1 MKLAFKTPTDKYIL
15 KRIPAIA
22 IATAWLM
29 VLVGAC
35 KKDVPVDYGTLQLVR
50 TRVGTVYLDLNSTV
64 TDIPVENSLYIEF
77 SSAIDSASAVENIVL
92 ADESGKN
99 VALTVSLMD
108 NGRTIR
114 LDHAIP
120 LAYSTNYNL
129 TILENLRGAAKET
142 FPGVEYKFKTGEGL
156 LVIEQI
162 TLNNNDFNSPAK
174 LTDVDYRDIT
184 MVIDFSDA
192 LDPGTYRSF
201 MIMSGSPSLNFSLAE
216 DNSRVIISNT
226 ADLLD
231 YTKYYFTISSNLQ
244 SVNGYAFG
252 GFSNNFFTSLDSTYK
267 FPELT
272 DKALLDLVQQQTFRY
287 FYDFA
292 HPASGMARERN
303 TSGNT
308 VTTGG
313 SGFGLMALIVGM
325 ERQFIT
331 REQGLEHID
340 KVLNFLESCD
350 RFHGAWPHW
359 LNGNTGDVQPF
370 STKDNGADLVETSF
384 MIQGLITL
392 RQYLDDQ
399 VTAEKDLITRID
411 TLWHQV
417 EWDWFTRGGQD
428 VLYWHWSPNY
438 LWDMNMQIR
447 GYNETL
453 ITYVLAGSSPG
464 HAVPASVYHK
474 GYARD
479 GGIINGKTFYGIT
492 LPLGYDYGGPL
503 FFAHYSF
510 LGLDPRD
517 LSDQYAS
524 YWEQNV
530 NHTLINREHCVQDP
544 YGYIGYSADC
554 WGLTAS
560 DGNEGYS
567 AHSPTNDRG
576 VITPTA
582 ALSSMPYTPEYSMD
596 ALRHFYYLLGDKL
609 WGNYGFYDAFNITE
623 NWWADSYLAIDQ
635 GPIVVMIENYRTGLL
650 WDLFMSAPEIQSGLT
665 KLGFTY

>member
-1 MKLAFKTPTDKYIL
+1 MAVMGLL
-15 KRIPAIA
+15 LLPA
-22 IATAWLM
+22 
-29 VLVGAC
+29 GC

-50 TRVGTVYLDLNSTV
+50 TRIGTVYLDLNNTV
-64 TDIPVENSLYIEF
+64 TDVPVENSLFIEF

-92 ADESGKN
+92 ADESGKS
-99 VALTVSLMD
+99 VALKVFLMD

-114 LDHAIP
+114 LDHATS
-120 LAYSTNYNL
+120 LAYSTNYIL
-129 TILENLRGAAKET
+129 TILEDLRGAAKET
-142 FPGVEYKFKTGEGL
+142 FPGVEYKFTTEEGR

-162 TLNNNDFNSPAK
+162 TLNNIDFKSPEK
-174 LTDVDYRDIT
+174 LTDIDYQDIS

-201 MIMSGSPSLNFSLAE
+201 IIMSGSPSLNYSLAE
-216 DNSRVIISNT
+216 NNSRVIITNT
-226 ADLLD
+226 ADLKD
-231 YTKYYFTISSNLQ
+231 YTKYYFTISPNLQ
-244 SVNGYAFG
+244 SVNGYPFS

-272 DKALLDLVQQQTFRY
+272 DDALLDLVQQQTFRY

-292 HPASGMARERN
+292 HPVSGMARERN

-313 SGFGLMALIVGM
+313 SGFGMMALIVGM

-331 REQGLEHID
+331 REQGLAHID
-340 KVLNFLESCD
+340 KVLNFLETCD

-370 STKDNGADLVETSF
+370 GTKDNGADLVETAY

-392 RQYLDDQ
+392 RQYLDDR

-453 ITYVLAGSSPG
+453 ITYVLAGSSPT

-530 NHTLINREHCVQDP
+530 NHTLINRAHCREDP

-596 ALRHFYYLLGDKL
+596 ALRHFYYLLGNKL

-623 NWWADSYLAIDQ
+623 NWWADSFLAIDQ

>member
-1 MKLAFKTPTDKYIL
+1 MRVFKTLTSLSVIL
-15 KRIPAIA
+15 FLLIIS
-22 IATAWLM
+22 T
-29 VLVGAC
+29 GC
-35 KKDVPVDYGTLQLVR
+35 KKNETENYGTLQLVR
-50 TRVGTVYLDLNSTV
+50 TRIGNVYLDLNSAV
-64 TDIPVENSLYIEF
+64 KDVPVDNSVFIEF
-77 SSAIDSASAVENIVL
+77 SSAIDSSSAVTNIVL
-92 ADESGKN
+92 SDETGHSVN
-99 VALTVSLMD
+99 LSVSLMD

-114 LDHAIP
+114 LDHP
-120 LAYSTNYNL
+120 VSLDYSTNYTL
-129 TILENLRGAAKET
+129 SILEDLRGAAKET
-142 FPGVEYKFKTGEGL
+142 FPGVEYKFTTANGL

-162 TLNNNDFNSPAK
+162 TLNDNDFNTPAQLK
-174 LTDVDYRDIT
+174 DVSCTDISLE
-184 MVIDFSDA
+184 INFSDA
-192 LDPGTYRSF
+192 LDPATYQSF
-201 MIMSGSPSLNFSLAE
+201 FIFSGSPSLTFLLSEN
-216 DNSRVIISNT
+216 NTRVTITNT
-226 ADLLD
+226 ANLKD

-244 SVNGYAFG
+244 SINGYEFE
-252 GFSNNFFTSLDSTYK
+252 GFSNNFFTALDSTFK

-272 DKALLDLVQQQTFRY
+272 DDVLLDLVQHQTFRY

-292 HPASGMARERN
+292 HPSSGLARERN

-313 SGFGLMALIVGM
+313 SGFGIMALIVGM

-331 REQGLEHID
+331 REQGLAHVD
-340 KVLNFLESCD
+340 KVLDFLESCD

-359 LNGNTGDVQPF
+359 LNGNTGAVQPF

-392 RQYLDDQ
+392 RQYLDEQ
-399 VTAEKDLITRID
+399 VTTEKDLITRID

-453 ITYVLAGSSPG
+453 ITYVLAASSPT
-464 HAVPASVYHK
+464 HTVPASVYHK

-479 GGIINGKTFYGIT
+479 GGIINGKTFYGIK

-530 NHTLINREHCVQDP
+530 NHTLINRAHCIQDP

-560 DGNEGYS
+560 DGNQGYS

-609 WGNYGFYDAFNITE
+609 WGNYGFYDAFNVSE
-623 NWWADSYLAIDQ
+623 NWWADSFLAIDQ
-635 GPIVVMIENYRTGLL
+635 GPVVVMIENYRTGLL
-650 WDLFMSAPEIQSGLT
+650 WDLFMSAPEIQAGLT